1 MIHPRLFLST
11 IISNPSEVFMD
22 SRKLV
27 IKESAIVLLGV
38 SLCSAAMV
46 GIFALL
52 GKFDSAVL
60 LGALVGT
67 VLSTLNFFF
76 MAVIAMMAADKAE
89 SQNVKGGEA
98 LIRGSYP
105 VRMILL
111 FIILFAFAKSGL
123 CNPIALVVPLIFVRP
138 TITIAEFFRKS
149 GEQSL

>member
-1 MIHPRLFLST
+1 
-11 IISNPSEVFMD
+11 MD

-52 GKFDSAVL
+52 GKSDSGVL

>member
-1 MIHPRLFLST
+1 
-11 IISNPSEVFMD
+11 MD

-27 IKESAIVLLGV
+27 IKESAIVLLGT

-52 GKFDSAVL
+52 GKFDSTIL

-67 VLSTLNFFF
+67 ILSTLNFFF

-89 SQNVKGGEA
+89 NQNVKGGEA

-105 VRMILL
+105 VRMAVL
-111 FIILFAFAKSGL
+111 FLILFAFAKR
-123 CNPIALVVPLIFVRP
+123 NR
-138 TITIAEFFRKS
+138 
-149 GEQSL
+149 